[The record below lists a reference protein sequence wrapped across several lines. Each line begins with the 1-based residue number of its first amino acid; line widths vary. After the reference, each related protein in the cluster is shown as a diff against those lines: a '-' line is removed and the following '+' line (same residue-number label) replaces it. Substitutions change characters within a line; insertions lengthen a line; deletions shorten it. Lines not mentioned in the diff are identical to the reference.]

1 MSFLPRIVGHRGA
14 PHLAPENT
22 LASFRAAAAAGVKA
36 VEFDVALT
44 FDNRPV
50 VIHDASLERTT
61 NGTGLLSESTLESVS
76 GLDAGS
82 WFDPTFSGE
91 IVPTLEETIDLIDS
105 LGLSANIELKPDP
118 GREVETAKIALSI
131 ASECW
136 PSDKQPPVVTSF
148 SRVALAAAKDAMPE
162 WPRGLCFELLPE
174 DWTDAIESLGATIA
188 CPNSD
193 RLTADQAAS
202 MVASGLEI
210 MAWTVND
217 VDQASKLIQWGVGSL
232 CTDVPQELRS
242 ALVKRDLV

>member
-1 MSFLPRIVGHRGA
+1 MSLLPRIVGHRGA

-22 LASFRAAAAAGVKA
+22 LASFKAAAAAGVTA
-36 VEFDVALT
+36 IEFDVALT

-50 VIHDASLERTT
+50 IIHDASLERTT
-61 NGTGLLSESTLESVS
+61 DGIGLLSESTLESVS

-91 IVPTLEETIDLIDS
+91 VVPTLEETIDLIES
-105 LGLSANIELKPDP
+105 LGLSADIELKPDP
-118 GREVETAKIALSI
+118 GREVETAQITLAV

-136 PSDKQPPVVTSF
+136 PSDKQPPVITSF

-174 DWTDAIESLGATIA
+174 DWTEAIDALGATIV

-202 MVASGLEI
+202 MVAAGLEV

-217 VDQASKLIQWGVGSL
+217 LDQARKLIQWGVSSL
-232 CTDVPQELRS
+232 CTDVPQELRP
-242 ALVKRDLV
+242 ALIKHDLV